1 MIMTKYIE
9 TPLNERF
16 DAKFEIAR
24 LRETDESVRAIRKEA
39 SEFFQQNGFPS
50 IKNEEWR
57 FTNMLPFLKEEY
69 ELDVLEHTVSPEE
82 FKRTAELVSGHLESI
97 NDSMKGEHKGAYRLV
112 TINGQLNRELSV
124 FPEEGFLEVVPFA
137 AAGNHPA
144 FQKYFGK
151 IAQINYAPDLN
162 SLKFGKVSKSDGF
175 TALNTALFNN
185 GLMLVVPANKVID
198 KPVHLV
204 NVFLSETNIWLHPRH
219 LIVLGKNAAMDLIE
233 TNLSDRHSHHVF
245 VNGVTEI
252 ALETQAQ
259 FNHYDIQ
266 TGRENMRFVQRTEAS
281 QQKHSNYSNYTF
293 TFPGTD
299 IVRNTLNLHLNQ
311 DEAESHLYGLYF
323 TDGKQIVDNHT
334 EVHHKFPN
342 CESNQLYKGVMA
354 GNSKAVFN
362 GKIYVYEDA
371 QKTNAFQQSNN
382 ILLSEKATVDAK
394 PQLEIF
400 ADDVKA
406 SHGTTVG
413 QLDREALFYLKSRGI
428 GEQSAKNMMINAFAF
443 DVTQKVKHEALR
455 KYLEKLIAGKMK
467 EVSL

>member
-9 TPLNERF
+9 TPLTERF
-16 DAKFEIAR
+16 AAKFEIAR
-24 LRETDESVRAIRKEA
+24 LRDADESVRAIRKEA
-39 SEFFQQNGFPS
+39 SDFFQKNGFPS

-57 FTNMLPFLKEEY
+57 FTNMLPFLKEDY
-69 ELDVLEHTVSPEE
+69 ELDTLEHPISQKE
-82 FKRTAELVSGHLESI
+82 FERTAQLVTEHLEAIS
-97 NDSMKGEHKGAYRLV
+97 DSMKGTHKGAYRIV
-112 TINGQLNRELSV
+112 TINGQLNKELSV
-124 FPEEGFLEVVPFA
+124 FPDDGMLEIISFA
-137 AAGNHPA
+137 SATDHPV
-144 FQKYFGK
+144 FKKHFGK
-151 IAQINYAPDLN
+151 IAQINYSPELN

-185 GLMLVVPANKVID
+185 GLMFVVPDNKIID

-204 NVFLSETNIWLHPRH
+204 NVFLSETEVWLHPRH
-219 LIVLGKNAAMDLIE
+219 LIVLGRNAAMDLIE
-233 TNLSDRHSHHVF
+233 TNLSDHRSHYVF

-252 ALETQAQ
+252 ALDTQAQ

-266 TGRENMRFVQRTEAS
+266 TGRENMRFVQRTEAA

-293 TFPGTD
+293 TFPGSD
-299 IVRNTLNLHLNQ
+299 VVRNTLTLHLNE
-311 DEAESHLYGLYF
+311 EATESHLYGLYF
-323 TDGKQIVDNHT
+323 TADKQIVDNHT

-342 CESNQLYKGVMA
+342 SESNQLYKGVLA
-354 GNSKAVFN
+354 GSSKAIFN

-413 QLDREALFYLKSRGI
+413 QLDKEALFYLKSRGI

-455 KYLEKLIAGKMK
+455 KYLEKLIAKKMQ
-467 EVSL
+467 EVS